1 MSYACSTCFFKIVR
15 CELDPTP
22 TQLTPPQLMPGVT
35 RAEMPAAPCMP
46 GVSGVPAVA
55 SFPGVHVVCGVLGA
69 PAVFGVLDVPGA
81 WLSCGW
87 CA

>member
-1 MSYACSTCFFKIVR
+1 
-15 CELDPTP
+15 
-22 TQLTPPQLMPGVT
+22 MPGVP

-55 SFPGVHVVCGVLGA
+55 SFPWVHVVCGVVGV

-81 WLSCGW
+81 WLS
-87 CA
+87 